1 MLPQNILEEMYEK
14 QSLLDS
20 TRSGVSEL
28 IKRRPTAVGADRL
41 HDEMTEIVTRWKS
54 LNDICKNR

>member
-1 MLPQNILEEMYEK
+1 MYEK

-20 TRSGVSEL
+20 TKSGVSEL